1 MTQGKDA
8 IALSFPLRQPKW
20 KLTWTEDFNKN
31 VLDEAVWSKTDRGSA
46 DWQNTQSKDPRCFD
60 FRKGCLVLRGIVNDD
75 LTKDDAP
82 YLTGGVWT
90 KDKFAFEPECRIE
103 IRARLH
109 RAQGAWPAIWLLP
122 FDGAKY
128 PWPHGGEID
137 IMERLN
143 GDSIAY
149 QTVHSGY
156 TVVLKRNEYP
166 RNGGIGRIDPDD
178 FNVYG
183 VDILEDSVSFHLN
196 GKHTFSYPR
205 IENEAQNG
213 QYPFMVAQ
221 HLLLD
226 MQLGGQWVGE
236 VNPQDLPVEME
247 IDWVKYYR
255 KEE

>member
-1 MTQGKDA
+1 
-8 IALSFPLRQPKW
+8 
-20 KLTWTEDFNKN
+20 
-31 VLDEAVWSKTDRGSA
+31 
-46 DWQNTQSKDPRCFD
+46 
-60 FRKGCLVLRGIVNDD
+60 
-75 LTKDDAP
+75 
-82 YLTGGVWT
+82 
-90 KDKFAFEPECRIE
+90 
-103 IRARLH
+103 
-109 RAQGAWPAIWLLP
+109 
-122 FDGAKY
+122 
-128 PWPHGGEID
+128 
-137 IMERLN
+137 MERLN